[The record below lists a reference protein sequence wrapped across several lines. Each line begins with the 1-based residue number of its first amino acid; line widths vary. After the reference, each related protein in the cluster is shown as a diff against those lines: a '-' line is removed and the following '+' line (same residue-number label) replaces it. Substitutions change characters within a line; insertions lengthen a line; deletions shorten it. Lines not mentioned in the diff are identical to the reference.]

1 MKSRSMAFARRFF
14 SCRSSAPQLNDTT
27 TEPRRIIETTDI
39 IDSLSDKETKYAR
52 SAAESRIEIIGM
64 AHDQRNEVV
73 VGSVKRNATTA
84 TDIITS
90 W

>member
-14 SCRSSAPQLNDTT
+14 SRRSSAPQLNDTT

-39 IDSLSDKETKYAR
+39 IDSLSDSEMKYAR
-52 SAAESRIEIIGM
+52 SAAESSIEIIGM
-64 AHDQRNEVV
+64 AHDQRNEVDA
-73 VGSVKRNATTA
+73 GSVKRSAKTA
-84 TDIITS
+84 TLIMAS